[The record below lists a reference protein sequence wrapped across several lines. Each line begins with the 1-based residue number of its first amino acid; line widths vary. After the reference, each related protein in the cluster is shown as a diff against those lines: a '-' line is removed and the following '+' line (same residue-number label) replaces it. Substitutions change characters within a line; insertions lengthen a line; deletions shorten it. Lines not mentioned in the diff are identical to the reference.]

1 MLLKSNEDN
10 QIYLQIRKVLLNS
23 RQKAYTAVNFAMVEA
38 YWTVGKMIVEAQS
51 GNERAEYGDYLIKY
65 LSGNLTY
72 EFGKGFTV
80 TNLKYM
86 RQFYLAFPISHTL
99 CDQLS
104 WSHYR
109 LLSRISNED
118 VRSFYLSETVVS
130 GWSVRQLE
138 RQINSFYY
146 ERILST
152 QKNLR
157 DEVKNEISML
167 EENKYLF
174 ASKYKLYMPTEEEL
188 KRELV
193 RERKYFELEES
204 LGGDPNEE

>member
-1 MLLKSNEDN
+1 MEEVKSMLLKSNEDN

-86 RQFYLAFPISHTL
+86 RQFYLLFPISHAL
-99 CDQLS
+99 RDQLS
-104 WSHYR
+104 W
-109 LLSRISNED
+109 
-118 VRSFYLSETVVS
+118 T
-130 GWSVRQLE
+130 
-138 RQINSFYY
+138 
-146 ERILST
+146 
-152 QKNLR
+152 
-157 DEVKNEISML
+157 
-167 EENKYLF
+167 
-174 ASKYKLYMPTEEEL
+174 PTEEEL

>member
-1 MLLKSNEDN
+1 MLPKNNEDN

-86 RQFYLAFPISHTL
+86 RQFYLLFPISHAL
-99 CDQLS
+99 RDQLS
-104 WSHYR
+104 WTHYR
-109 LLSRISNED
+109 LLMKVEKEKTRDFYISECIANN
-118 VRSFYLSETVVS
+118 
-130 GWSVRQLE
+130 WSTRQLE

-157 DEVKNEISML
+157 DEVKNEISTL

-174 ASKYKLYMPTEEEL
+174 ASNRWGWCCTAFYTPT
-188 KRELV
+188 
-193 RERKYFELEES
+193 
-204 LGGDPNEE
+204 

>member
-1 MLLKSNEDN
+1 MLPKNNEDN
-10 QIYLQIRKVLLNS
+10 QIYLHIRDVLLNA

-138 RQINSFYY
+138 RQINYRHFPWWHVQCFLALYSLHG
-146 ERILST
+146 IDDT
-152 QKNLR
+152 QQG
-157 DEVKNEISML
+157 
-167 EENKYLF
+167 F
-174 ASKYKLYMPTEEEL
+174 
-188 KRELV
+188 
-193 RERKYFELEES
+193 
-204 LGGDPNEE
+204 